1 MSSSTVNGN
10 FSSVKKKAQMWCN
23 TTAKLREVNFKWTIE
38 NFSFLFQTKK
48 NGQKLESSIFS
59 AEDDDNIQWKLML
72 HPKGHSIECKDYIS
86 IFLCLVSSHSC
97 LHHFRDGIAS
107 KFELS
112 ITNEKGEN
120 VYSRGY
126 AGDTFVEPFE
136 GKGYRYLKMYLLS

>member
-86 IFLCLVSSHSC
+86 I
-97 LHHFRDGIAS
+97 
-107 KFELS
+107 
-112 ITNEKGEN
+112 TNEKGEN